1 MTTLVPV
8 RLDTLDLRTAGEN
21 LVTAV
26 PVAAPDQSAGMMRA
40 ALTGQHFD
48 SAADIAVCDGS
59 RLVGL
64 IRIEDLLAA
73 PDAVLARDLMDAEP
87 PVVRPGVSRE
97 MAAWQAVNHGEGSL
111 AVVDDDDGF
120 VGLIPP
126 PRLLAILL
134 LEHDEDMSRLGGFVH
149 DAQAARSASEEAIIR
164 RFRHR
169 MPWLLVG
176 LIGALLATILVSS
189 FEGSLEDNVILA
201 FFIPGV
207 IYMADAVGTQTE
219 TIVIRGLSVQVPIR
233 RVFRCEAITGVL
245 VGIAVALVFYPV
257 ALIGWGDADVAL
269 AVALSLLGAC
279 SVAAVI
285 AMVLPFGL
293 FRLGLDP
300 AFGSGPLATVVQD
313 LLSILI
319 YFGVADAI
327 AGA

>member
-1 MTTLVPV
+1 MTTLMPV
-8 RLDTLDLRTAGEN
+8 RLDTLDFRTAGEN

-26 PVAAPDQSAGMMRA
+26 PVAAPGQTVGEICAG
-40 ALTGQHFD
+40 LIGQRFD
-48 SAADIAVCDGS
+48 SAADIAVCDGP
-59 RLVGL
+59 RLLGL

-73 PDAVLARDLMDAEP
+73 PEAALARDLMDAES
-87 PVVRPGVSRE
+87 PVVRPGVARE
-97 MAAWQAVNHGEGSL
+97 PAAWQAVRHGEGSL
-111 AVVDDDDGF
+111 AVV
-120 VGLIPP
+120 IPP

-134 LEHDEDMSRLGGFVH
+134 LELDEDMARLGGFVH
-149 DAQAARSASEEAIIR
+149 DAQAARSASEEAVVR

-176 LIGALLATILVSS
+176 LIGALFATVLVSS
-189 FEGSLEDNVILA
+189 FESSLEDNVILA
-201 FFIPGV
+201 FFIPGI

-219 TIVIRGLSVQVPIR
+219 TIVIRGLSVSVPIR
-233 RVFRCEAITGVL
+233 SVFRREAITGVL
-245 VGIAVALVFYPV
+245 VGIAVAIVFYPV

-269 AVALSLLGAC
+269 TVALSLLGAC

-285 AMVLPFGL
+285 AMTLPFGL

-300 AFGSGPLATVVQD
+300 AFGAGPLATVVQD

-327 AGA
+327 AGG